1 MAALYSNTLLDHFRR
16 PRNYG
21 DLVTPDI
28 SHESFNPLC
37 GDRIRIEVKLDCT
50 IVREARFKGDACA
63 ISTAAASL
71 LTELIL
77 GLDIKDLS
85 TLPDDRLISALESDI
100 KPTRLQC
107 ALLPLEALRE
117 GIKKMSHKE
126 AQKAQ
131 RPISSS

>member
-1 MAALYSNTLLDHFRR
+1 MVTLYSDILLDHFRH

-21 DLVTPDI
+21 DLVNPDI

-37 GDRIRIEVKLDCT
+37 GDRIRIEVKLRDT

-63 ISTAAASL
+63 ICTAAASL

-77 GLDIKDLS
+77 GRDIATVSALS
-85 TLPDDRLISALESDI
+85 DDRLITALESDI

-107 ALLPLEALRE
+107 ALLPLETLRE
-117 GIKKMSHKE
+117 GLKKYKE
-126 AQKAQ
+126 HD
-131 RPISSS
+131 

>member
-1 MAALYSNTLLDHFRR
+1 MVTLYSDTLLDHFRH

-21 DLVTPDI
+21 DLVNPDI

-37 GDRIRIEVKLDCT
+37 GDRIRIEVKLRDT

-63 ISTAAASL
+63 ICTAAASL

-77 GLDIKDLS
+77 GTDLTTISDIS
-85 TLPDDRLISALESDI
+85 NDRLIAALESDI

-117 GIKKMSHKE
+117 GLISHRGKTVQVRP
-126 AQKAQ
+126 QKGT
-131 RPISSS
+131 